1 MKPVWTEG
9 STGLDVREVVETRFG
24 VADVKAPTSKL
35 QQLHEGSF
43 MTKARQRILAAWA
56 SVLIGT
62 ATPVLSQTA
71 TTKLARGAAGITTG
85 FLEIPGNIVQQT
97 REKGAVGV
105 PIGLALGLG
114 MFVTR
119 ELVGAYELLTSPFPI
134 PAGYKPILSPEYP
147 WSYFAVT
154 KER

>member
-1 MKPVWTEG
+1 MN
-9 STGLDVREVVETRFG
+9 
-24 VADVKAPTSKL
+24 
-35 QQLHEGSF
+35 
-43 MTKARQRILAAWA
+43 KARLLALAASA
-56 SVLIGT
+56 SLSLCAAPPAFSET
-62 ATPVLSQTA
+62 ATA
-71 TTKLARGAAGITTG
+71 KLARGAAGITTG

-119 ELVGAYELLTSPFPI
+119 ELVGVYELLTSPFPL
-134 PAGYKPILSPEYP
+134 PADYKPILSPEYP

-154 KER
+154 KETKGR